1 MRLRSVFILFL
12 CLGVGAQPSN
22 EALEMTPSLRLTSIR
37 PFASGERLVYS
48 VSYGLIK
55 AGEAVIS
62 VENIHQRQGRNIAHM
77 VGMGYSKGMF
87 DWFFRVRDRY
97 ETYYDIDNLEP
108 VEFIR
113 DVDEGGFIIKHHI
126 FFDNHS
132 NTAVDVL
139 LDKNRVFQLEE
150 RTQDI
155 FSAFYYARFTDIKTL
170 MPGAIIQIPVFLD
183 HELYKFQIRYI
194 GEETIKTKFGSINCL
209 KFKPMVQQGRVFKE
223 KDTMTIWV
231 SNDDNK
237 VPVLIKT
244 ELLVGSLKAELI
256 QYEGLKNKSILP

>member
-1 MRLRSVFILFL
+1 MKQKSVLIALLSF
-12 CLGVGAQPSN
+12 VAGAQPSQT
-22 EALEMTPSLRLTSIR
+22 ALEITPLIRLSAIR

-48 VSYGLIK
+48 ISYGVLK

-62 VENIHQRQGRNIAHM
+62 VENIHQRQGKNIAHM
-77 VGMGYSKGMF
+77 VGVGYSKGMF
-87 DWFFRVRDRY
+87 EWFFKVRDRY
-97 ETYYDIDNLEP
+97 ETYYDLDNLEP

-113 DVDEGGFIIKHHI
+113 DVNEGGFIIKHHV

-132 NTAVDVL
+132 NTAVDIL
-139 LDKNRVFQLEE
+139 LDKNKVFQLED

-170 MPGAIIQIPVFLD
+170 SPGAVIQIPVFLD
-183 HELYKFQIRYI
+183 HEMYSFQIRYI
-194 GEETIKTKFGSINCL
+194 GEETIKTKFGNINCL
-209 KFKPMVQQGRVFKE
+209 KFKPIVQQGRVFKE